1 MRRRS
6 IPWFVQW
13 RRMIDIPVEA
23 VENPGDGV
31 QHGVEHPDA
40 GIEEGLDGQAVLRG
54 ISVQHVI
61 IVIHDDD
68 EVCIQVQASVGTIP
82 GARIPGAGAR

>member
-1 MRRRS
+1 
-6 IPWFVQW
+6 
-13 RRMIDIPVEA
+13 MIDIPVEA

-40 GIEEGLDGQAVLRG
+40 GIEEGLDGQAVLRC

-61 IVIHDDD
+61 IVIHDD
-68 EVCIQVQASVGTIP
+68 EVCIQVQASVGTTIP